1 MCYNISV
8 NAMIK
13 SALFYIHCNT
23 EMITKAGS
31 DLTVKTIALP
41 FGADLVK

>member
-1 MCYNISV
+1 
-8 NAMIK
+8 MIK

-23 EMITKAGS
+23 EKIATAES
-31 DLTVKTIALP
+31 DLTVKAIALP